1 MSHPFDALTEQ
12 QLRQRSC
19 IKWGHYPPDVLPL
32 WVADMD
38 FPIASEIKDALREH
52 VAGDEFGY
60 PPMTGVP
67 GLLDAVQERLADRY
81 GYRVPQERI
90 TQLPGIIPGLYLA
103 VRTLAGPAD
112 EVIVQPPAYPPF
124 MQATNQSHRKLVYNP
139 MVVRAGRWELDL
151 EGLERMI
158 TPATRLLIFCNPQ
171 NPTGRVF
178 TRAELEQLAEI
189 VLEHRLWVVSDELHA
204 DLTLDGRH
212 IPFAS
217 LSPEV
222 AERTVTLYG
231 PTKAFN
237 IAGLKVGFMIAGSD
251 ALNERLRAAGTML
264 PPPNVLA
271 QVATLAAYR
280 HADGWL
286 ESTLDYLR
294 GNREVVA
301 RFVEQEL
308 PGVEFIPPEGTYL
321 AWLDFR
327 RVVPADELE
336 GFLLDRA
343 KVGLNLGAG
352 YGPGGEGHARLNF
365 ATSRSL
371 VTRCLERVRDALT
384 TVA

>member
-1 MSHPFDALTEQ
+1 
-12 QLRQRSC
+12 
-19 IKWGHYPPDVLPL
+19 
-32 WVADMD
+32 
-38 FPIASEIKDALREH
+38 
-52 VAGDEFGY
+52 GDEFGY

-67 GLLDAVQERLADRY
+67 GLLDAVQERLADLY

-178 TRAELEQLAEI
+178 TRAELERLAEI

-237 IAGLKVGFMIAGSD
+237 IAGLKVGCMIAGSD

-327 RVVPADELE
+327 RV
-336 GFLLDRA
+336 
-343 KVGLNLGAG
+343 
-352 YGPGGEGHARLNF
+352 
-365 ATSRSL
+365 
-371 VTRCLERVRDALT
+371 
-384 TVA
+384 

>member
-178 TRAELEQLAEI
+178 TRAELERLAEI

-204 DLTLDGRH
+204 DLTLDARH